1 MIKNATKLKSAV
13 LAVGE
18 GRGYRWHSSFGFRL
32 RDAAQSAQ
40 DALLF
45 IEAFELLIAPG
56 GLSVEVRARLNGPF
70 FLDVVKPHKVPDPL
84 SRSLSSGKH
93 MIR

>member
-1 MIKNATKLKSAV
+1 MIKNATKFEIRSPSRRR
-13 LAVGE
+13 

-84 SRSLSSGKH
+84 KPVAFLR
-93 MIR
+93 